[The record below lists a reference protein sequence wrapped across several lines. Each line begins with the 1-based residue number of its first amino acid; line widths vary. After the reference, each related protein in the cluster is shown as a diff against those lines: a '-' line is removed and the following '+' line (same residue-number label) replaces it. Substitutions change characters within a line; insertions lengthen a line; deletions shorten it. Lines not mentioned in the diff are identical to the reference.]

1 MQVLKK
7 KNKIKIKIIIWI
19 RIKICVKKKKKRKKT
34 HYNARLSVIA
44 SNKLAFM
51 PISSN

>member
-1 MQVLKK
+1 MN
-7 KNKIKIKIIIWI
+7 KNKNL
-19 RIKICVKKKKKRKKT
+19 CEKKKKKRKKT

-51 PISSN
+51 PISSNQPLFNIFLTILRQVN